1 MKKFLSFFYTD
12 FHWKL
17 LSLSLALV
25 LWFIGANINNP
36 AQNHR
41 FNLRLQHHNM
51 NILAGEGLMLVNPE
65 ALNVMVQVGIHAPR
79 RELDALIAAGVDVQ
93 AARIVP
99 SIDFRA
105 VNIEEVLASDG
116 PVTVRL
122 DVSANVDVGLEH
134 FSIHPRFVNV
144 QVDVIER
151 ETFPINVYQ
160 VGEIAPVFELLP
172 IRLMNTN
179 VIITGPRTWVSQI
192 AEVLVE
198 VELLGIHEDTELG
211 NLPLVVLCHAGRNIT
226 DRVQLNMRETTA
238 IISVLST
245 EAKELVLRDTGNLA
259 SGLAIAEVAAIPA
272 TIEVAGTP
280 GRLQEIEYILAEFDL
295 DGENDDF
302 MRYIDITEWLPYG
315 VFLRSGESRYVAVFV
330 TVEPIERRVLHI
342 PRGNVR
348 SRGLGTIYSILG
360 GAQHIR
366 VEVSGPQAQVNALR
380 YGQVGLELD
389 LRNRPIGIHTI
400 PLNVSLPQGIN
411 LVQNAPHLR
420 VQIHEPAIV
429 GVEEDDSG
437 YPPPEELPPPIE
449 PIPDPPIV
457 PDPPPPDEN
466 GNGNGNGYENGNNN
480 GNGNGNGYSEN
491 YEDYQPQEED
501 YEPQE

>member
-1 MKKFLSFFYTD
+1 MILLKKILSFLYAD

-17 LSLSLALV
+17 LSISLAFV
-25 LWFIGANINNP
+25 LWFVGAHINNP
-36 AQNHR
+36 PQNHL

-51 NILAGEGLMLVNPE
+51 DILAGEGLMIANPE
-65 ALNVMVQVGIHAPR
+65 ALDVIVRVGIRAPR

-105 VNIEEVLASDG
+105 INIEEVLGSDG

-122 DVSANVDVGLEH
+122 DVSANVDAGLEH
-134 FSIHPRFVNV
+134 FSIHPRFVQV
-144 QVDVIER
+144 QVDVIEQR
-151 ETFPINVYQ
+151 TFPINVYQ
-160 VGEIAPVFELLP
+160 TGEIAPVFELLP

-179 VIITGPRTWVSQI
+179 VIITGPRSWVSQI
-192 AEVLVE
+192 AEVVVE
-198 VELLGIHEDTELG
+198 VDLLGIHADTELV
-211 NLPLVVLCHAGRNIT
+211 NLPLTVVCHAGRNIT
-226 DRVQLNMRETTA
+226 NRVQLNVRETTA

-245 EAKELVLRDTGNLA
+245 EAKELSLRATGSLA
-259 SGLAIAEVAAIPA
+259 SGLAIAEVAATPA

-280 GRLQEIEYILAEFDL
+280 GRLQEIEYILIEFDL
-295 DGENDDF
+295 DGEDSEF
-302 MRYIDITEWLPYG
+302 VRYVNVAEWLPYG
-315 VFLRSGESRYVAVFV
+315 VFLRSGESPYVAVEV

-360 GAQHIR
+360 GARHIR

-380 YGQVGLELD
+380 YGQIGLELD

-400 PLNVSLPQGIN
+400 PLNVTLPQGIT

-420 VQIHEPAIV
+420 VQIHEPAVV
-429 GVEEDDSG
+429 GADENNND
-437 YPPPEELPPPIE
+437 YPPPEELPPVQPYPPDQPIE
-449 PIPDPPIV
+449 PLPQPPY
-457 PDPPPPDEN
+457 ENGYYN
-466 GNGNGNGYENGNNN
+466 GNGNGDES
-480 GNGNGNGYSEN
+480 GNGGYDEN
-491 YEDYQPQEED
+491 YEYLPQEN
-501 YEPQE
+501 YEPEE